1 MSPDYTNSEYNRAN
15 SQASNSQHMS
25 TQYKGLESKLSS
37 TLVLSSIGFGVL
49 TVFIGWEWWQI
60 SQAIGSITDYP
71 NLGQLAP
78 EALKAANSLKR
89 DNLYLGIAYFL
100 VISVTIYTTHKIKT
114 FVAHEVVDPLQ
125 SLTSAAAKVG
135 QGELNF
141 PIPRFSD
148 GDEIGSLT
156 SAFDT
161 MVTKLREDTSRI
173 TEAIDVLSSSV
184 GQIVISTS
192 QSAAS
197 SSQTAAT
204 VTETTVS
211 AEEVRQ
217 TTMVATQK
225 GRFVADLAQQAAQI
239 SLVGKNAS
247 EDTINQMTSVRHQMR
262 AIANS
267 MATLTDRSQAIADI
281 TASVDELSQQSNL
294 LAVNASI
301 EAARAGEM
309 GKGFGVVAQEVKALS
324 NQSKQATAEV
334 RRILSDIQQAAAQ
347 AALSI
352 EEGSRTVEVAVK
364 QSAEAGRAIESL
376 AHAVAESANAA
387 AQIAAASQEQLTGI
401 DQVVTAMQGIQE
413 ATKQHVLS
421 SKQIDEAAKSLT
433 AIQDV
438 LETLVCKYKLK

>member
-1 MSPDYTNSEYNRAN
+1 MHQDNGKS
-15 SQASNSQHMS
+15 
-25 TQYKGLESKLSS
+25 LEAKLSS
-37 TLVLSSIGFGVL
+37 TLLASSIIFLVL
-49 TVFIGWEWWQI
+49 TAFIGWQWWQL
-60 SQAIGSITDYP
+60 SQLLSGLSDLGLPAELST
-71 NLGQLAP
+71 NLST
-78 EALKAANSLKR
+78 LKQSNTL
-89 DNLYLGIAYFL
+89 LGVAYIL
-100 VISVTIYTTHKIKT
+100 VIGTTAYTTYKIKT
-114 FVAHEVVDPLQ
+114 FVASHVVEPLQ
-125 SLTSAAAKVG
+125 TLTSAAARVG
-135 QGELNF
+135 KGELNF
-141 PIPRFSD
+141 PIPKARD
-148 GDEIGSLT
+148 EDEIGSLT
-156 SAFDT
+156 QAFDA
-161 MVTKLREDTSRI
+161 MVIKLREDTSQI
-173 TEAIDVLSSSV
+173 TDAIDVLTNSV
-184 GQIVISTS
+184 KQIAVSTS

-197 SSQTAAT
+197 SSQMAAT

-247 EDTINQMTSVRHQMR
+247 EDTIHQMTSVREQMR

-267 MATLTDRSQAIADI
+267 MATLTDKSQAIAEI

-309 GKGFGVVAQEVKALS
+309 GKGFAVVAQEVKALS

-352 EEGSRTVEVAVK
+352 EEGSRTVETAVR
-364 QSAEAGRAIESL
+364 QSAEAGRSIESL
-376 AHAVAESANAA
+376 AHSVAEAASAAV
-387 AQIAAASQEQLTGI
+387 QIAAASQEQLTGI

-413 ATKQHVLS
+413 ATKQHVYS
-421 SKQIDEAAKSLT
+421 SKQIDEAAQSLT

-438 LETLVCKYKLK
+438 LETLVSKYKLV

>member
-1 MSPDYTNSEYNRAN
+1 MHQDNGKS
-15 SQASNSQHMS
+15 
-25 TQYKGLESKLSS
+25 LEAKLSS
-37 TLVLSSIGFGVL
+37 TLLASSVIFLVLTAFIDWQWWQLSQLLSGLSDLGLPAELSSNLSTLKQSNTLLGV
-49 TVFIGWEWWQI
+49 
-60 SQAIGSITDYP
+60 
-71 NLGQLAP
+71 
-78 EALKAANSLKR
+78 
-89 DNLYLGIAYFL
+89 AYIL
-100 VISVTIYTTHKIKT
+100 VIGTTAYTTYKIKT
-114 FVAHEVVDPLQ
+114 FVAAHVVEPLQ
-125 SLTSAAAKVG
+125 TLTSAAARVG
-135 QGELNF
+135 KGELNF
-141 PIPRFSD
+141 PIPKARD
-148 GDEIGSLT
+148 EDEIGSLT
-156 SAFDT
+156 QAFDA
-161 MVTKLREDTSRI
+161 MVIKLREDTSQI
-173 TEAIDVLSSSV
+173 TDAIDVLTNSV
-184 GQIVISTS
+184 KQIAVSTS

-197 SSQTAAT
+197 SSQMAAT

-247 EDTINQMTSVRHQMR
+247 EDTIHQMTSVREQMR

-267 MATLTDRSQAIADI
+267 MATLTDKSQAIAEI

-309 GKGFGVVAQEVKALS
+309 GKGFAVVAQEVKALS

-352 EEGSRTVEVAVK
+352 EEGSRTVETAVR
-364 QSAEAGRAIESL
+364 QSAEAGRSIESL
-376 AHAVAESANAA
+376 AHSVAEAASAAV
-387 AQIAAASQEQLTGI
+387 QIAAASQEQLTGI

-413 ATKQHVLS
+413 ATKQHVYS
-421 SKQIDEAAKSLT
+421 SKQIDEAAQSLT

-438 LETLVCKYKLK
+438 LETLVSKYKLV

>member
-1 MSPDYTNSEYNRAN
+1 MHQDNGKS
-15 SQASNSQHMS
+15 
-25 TQYKGLESKLSS
+25 LEAKLSS
-37 TLVLSSIGFGVL
+37 TLLASSVIFLIL
-49 TVFIGWEWWQI
+49 TAFIGWQWWQL
-60 SQAIGSITDYP
+60 SQLLSGLSDLGLPAELSS
-71 NLGQLAP
+71 NLST
-78 EALKAANSLKR
+78 LKQSNTL
-89 DNLYLGIAYFL
+89 LGVAYIL
-100 VISVTIYTTHKIKT
+100 VIGTTAYTTYKIKT
-114 FVAHEVVDPLQ
+114 FVAAHVVEPLQ
-125 SLTSAAAKVG
+125 TLTSAAARVG
-135 QGELNF
+135 KGELNF
-141 PIPRFSD
+141 PIPKARD
-148 GDEIGSLT
+148 EDEIGSLT
-156 SAFDT
+156 QAFDA
-161 MVTKLREDTSRI
+161 MVIKLREDTSQI
-173 TEAIDVLSSSV
+173 TDAIDVLTNSV
-184 GQIVISTS
+184 KQIAVSTS

-197 SSQTAAT
+197 SSQMAAT

-247 EDTINQMTSVRHQMR
+247 EDTIHQMTSVREQMR

-267 MATLTDRSQAIADI
+267 MATLTDKSQAIAEI

-309 GKGFGVVAQEVKALS
+309 GKGFAVVAQEVKALS

-352 EEGSRTVEVAVK
+352 EEGSRTVETAVR
-364 QSAEAGRAIESL
+364 QSAEAGRSIESL
-376 AHAVAESANAA
+376 AHSVAEAASAAV
-387 AQIAAASQEQLTGI
+387 QIAAASQEQLTGI

-413 ATKQHVLS
+413 ATKQHVYS
-421 SKQIDEAAKSLT
+421 SKQIDEAAQSLT

-438 LETLVCKYKLK
+438 LETLVSKYKLV

>member
-1 MSPDYTNSEYNRAN
+1 MHQDNGKS
-15 SQASNSQHMS
+15 
-25 TQYKGLESKLSS
+25 LEAKLSS
-37 TLVLSSIGFGVL
+37 TLLASSVIFLIL
-49 TVFIGWEWWQI
+49 TAFIGWQWWQL
-60 SQAIGSITDYP
+60 SQLLSGLSDLGLPAELSS
-71 NLGQLAP
+71 NLST
-78 EALKAANSLKR
+78 LKQSNTL
-89 DNLYLGIAYFL
+89 LGVAYIL
-100 VISVTIYTTHKIKT
+100 VIGTTAYTTYKIKT
-114 FVAHEVVDPLQ
+114 FVAAHVVEPLQ
-125 SLTSAAAKVG
+125 TLTSAAARVG
-135 QGELNF
+135 KGELNF
-141 PIPRFSD
+141 PIPKARD
-148 GDEIGSLT
+148 EDEIGSLT
-156 SAFDT
+156 LAFDA
-161 MVTKLREDTSRI
+161 MVIKLREDTSQI
-173 TEAIDVLSSSV
+173 TDAIDVLTNSV
-184 GQIVISTS
+184 KQIAVSTS

-197 SSQTAAT
+197 SSQMAAT

-247 EDTINQMTSVRHQMR
+247 EDTIHQMTSVREQMR

-267 MATLTDRSQAIADI
+267 MATLTDKSQAIAEI

-309 GKGFGVVAQEVKALS
+309 GKGFAVVAQEVKALS

-352 EEGSRTVEVAVK
+352 EEGSRTVETAVR
-364 QSAEAGRAIESL
+364 QSAEAGRSIESL
-376 AHAVAESANAA
+376 AHSVAEAASAAV
-387 AQIAAASQEQLTGI
+387 QIAAASQEQLTGI

-413 ATKQHVLS
+413 ATKQHVYS
-421 SKQIDEAAKSLT
+421 SKQIDEAAQSLT

-438 LETLVCKYKLK
+438 LETLVSKYKLV

>member
-1 MSPDYTNSEYNRAN
+1 MKPLHQDNGKS
-15 SQASNSQHMS
+15 
-25 TQYKGLESKLSS
+25 LEAKLSS
-37 TLVLSSIGFGVL
+37 TLLASSVIFLVL
-49 TVFIGWEWWQI
+49 TAFIGWQWWQL
-60 SQAIGSITDYP
+60 SQLLSGLSALGLPTELSS
-71 NLGQLAP
+71 NLST
-78 EALKAANSLKR
+78 LKQSNTL
-89 DNLYLGIAYFL
+89 LGVAYIL
-100 VISVTIYTTHKIKT
+100 VIGTTAYTTYKIKS
-114 FVAHEVVDPLQ
+114 FVAAHVVEPLQ
-125 SLTSAAAKVG
+125 TLTSAASRVG
-135 QGELNF
+135 KGELNF
-141 PIPRFSD
+141 PIPKARD
-148 GDEIGSLT
+148 EDEIGSLT
-156 SAFDT
+156 QAFDA
-161 MVTKLREDTSRI
+161 MVMKLREDTSRI
-173 TEAIDVLSSSV
+173 TDAIDVLTKSV
-184 GQIVISTS
+184 KQIAVSTS

-197 SSQTAAT
+197 SSQMAAT

-247 EDTINQMTSVRHQMR
+247 EDTILQMTSVREQMR

-267 MATLTDRSQAIADI
+267 MATLTDKSQAIAEI

-309 GKGFGVVAQEVKALS
+309 GKGFAVVAQEVKALS

-352 EEGSRTVEVAVK
+352 EEGSRTVETAVR
-364 QSAEAGRAIESL
+364 QSAEAGRSIESL
-376 AHAVAESANAA
+376 AHSVAEAASAAV
-387 AQIAAASQEQLTGI
+387 QIAAASQEQLTGI

-413 ATKQHVLS
+413 ATKQHVYS
-421 SKQIDEAAKSLT
+421 SKQIDEAAQSLT

-438 LETLVCKYKLK
+438 LETLVSKYKLV

>member
-1 MSPDYTNSEYNRAN
+1 MEDSNKSLEAKMSKKLF
-15 SQASNSQHMS
+15 ASAVVF
-25 TQYKGLESKLSS
+25 
-37 TLVLSSIGFGVL
+37 VLL
-49 TVFIGWEWWQI
+49 TFFIGWQWWQM
-60 SQAIGSITDYP
+60 QQLLLVLTD
-71 NLGQLAP
+71 AP
-78 EALKAANSLKR
+78 EAAGQVKDIVIAIKAAN
-89 DNLYLGIAYFL
+89 LYVGVAYIL
-100 VISVTIYTTHKIKT
+100 VMLTTAYTTYQVKRFLSTTVI
-114 FVAHEVVDPLQ
+114 EPLAI
-125 SLTSAAAKVG
+125 LTGAAQKVG

-141 PIPRFSD
+141 PMPKAI
-148 GDEIGSLT
+148 GEDEIAVLTTAFDAMVDKLRTDTKQIAEAVEVLT
-156 SAFDT
+156 S
-161 MVTKLREDTSRI
+161 
-173 TEAIDVLSSSV
+173 SV
-184 GQIVISTS
+184 HQIVASTS

-247 EDTINQMTSVRHQMR
+247 DDTIHQMTSVREQMR
-262 AIANS
+262 AIASS
-267 MATLTDRSQAIADI
+267 MALLTEKSQAIAEI
-281 TASVDELSQQSNL
+281 TTSVDELSQQSNL

-309 GKGFGVVAQEVKALS
+309 GKGFAVVAQEVKALS

-352 EEGSRTVEVAVK
+352 EQGSRTVETAVR
-364 QSAEAGRAIESL
+364 QSAEAGRSIESL
-376 AHAVAESANAA
+376 AHSVSEAASAAV
-387 AQIAAASQEQLTGI
+387 QIAAASQEQLTGI

-413 ATKQHVLS
+413 ATKQHVYS
-421 SKQIDEAAKSLT
+421 SKQIEEAAHSLSS
-433 AIQDV
+433 IQDV
-438 LETLVCKYKLK
+438 LESLLSRYRLS

>member
-1 MSPDYTNSEYNRAN
+1 MSKKLF
-15 SQASNSQHMS
+15 ASAVVFV
-25 TQYKGLESKLSS
+25 LL
-37 TLVLSSIGFGVL
+37 TL
-49 TVFIGWEWWQI
+49 FICWQWWLLQ
-60 SQAIGSITDYP
+60 
-71 NLGQLAP
+71 NLIDTLPGNEAVT
-78 EALKAANSLKR
+78 ALKSA
-89 DNLYLGIAYFL
+89 NLYVGIAYIL
-100 VISVTIYTTHKIKT
+100 VMLTTAYTTYQVKRFLSSNVI
-114 FVAHEVVDPLQ
+114 EPLAT
-125 SLTSAAAKVG
+125 LTGAAQKVG

-141 PIPRFSD
+141 PMPKAI
-148 GDEIGSLT
+148 GEDEIAVLTTAFDAMVDKLRTDTKQIAEAVEVLT
-156 SAFDT
+156 S
-161 MVTKLREDTSRI
+161 
-173 TEAIDVLSSSV
+173 SV
-184 GQIVISTS
+184 HQIVASTS

-247 EDTINQMTSVRHQMR
+247 DDTIHQMTSVREQMR
-262 AIANS
+262 AIASS
-267 MATLTDRSQAIADI
+267 MALLTEKSQAIAEI
-281 TASVDELSQQSNL
+281 TTSVDELSQQSNL

-309 GKGFGVVAQEVKALS
+309 GKGFAVVAQEVKALS

-352 EEGSRTVEVAVK
+352 EQGSRTVETAVR
-364 QSAEAGRAIESL
+364 QSAEAGRSIESL
-376 AHAVAESANAA
+376 AHSVSEAASAAV
-387 AQIAAASQEQLTGI
+387 QIAAASQEQLTGI

-413 ATKQHVLS
+413 ATKQHVYS
-421 SKQIDEAAKSLT
+421 SKQIEEAAHSLSS
-433 AIQDV
+433 IQDV
-438 LETLVCKYKLK
+438 LESLLSRYRLN

>member
-1 MSPDYTNSEYNRAN
+1 MSKKLF
-15 SQASNSQHMS
+15 ASAVVFVLLTLFICWQWWLLQNL
-25 TQYKGLESKLSS
+25 LE
-37 TLVLSSIGFGVL
+37 TLAGNEAV
-49 TVFIGWEWWQI
+49 T
-60 SQAIGSITDYP
+60 
-71 NLGQLAP
+71 
-78 EALKAANSLKR
+78 ALKAAN
-89 DNLYLGIAYFL
+89 LYVGVAYIL
-100 VISVTIYTTHKIKT
+100 VMLTTAYTTYQVKRFLSSNVI
-114 FVAHEVVDPLQ
+114 EPLAT
-125 SLTSAAAKVG
+125 LTGAAQKVG

-141 PIPRFSD
+141 PMPKAI
-148 GDEIGSLT
+148 GEDEIAVLTTAFDAMVDKLRTDTKQIAEAVEVLT
-156 SAFDT
+156 S
-161 MVTKLREDTSRI
+161 
-173 TEAIDVLSSSV
+173 SV
-184 GQIVISTS
+184 HQIVASTS

-247 EDTINQMTSVRHQMR
+247 DDTIHQMTSVREQMR
-262 AIANS
+262 AIASS
-267 MATLTDRSQAIADI
+267 MALLTEKSQAIAEI
-281 TASVDELSQQSNL
+281 TTSVDELSQQSNL

-309 GKGFGVVAQEVKALS
+309 GKGFAVVAQEVKALS

-352 EEGSRTVEVAVK
+352 EQGSRTVETAVR
-364 QSAEAGRAIESL
+364 QSAEAGRSIESL
-376 AHAVAESANAA
+376 AHSVSEAASAAV
-387 AQIAAASQEQLTGI
+387 QIAAASQEQLTGI

-413 ATKQHVLS
+413 ATKQHVYS
-421 SKQIDEAAKSLT
+421 SKQIEEAAHSLSS
-433 AIQDV
+433 IQDV
-438 LETLVCKYKLK
+438 LESLLSRYRLN

>member
-1 MSPDYTNSEYNRAN
+1 MKPLHQDNGKS
-15 SQASNSQHMS
+15 
-25 TQYKGLESKLSS
+25 LEAKLSS
-37 TLVLSSIGFGVL
+37 TLLASSVIFLVL
-49 TVFIGWEWWQI
+49 TAFIGWQWWQL
-60 SQAIGSITDYP
+60 SQLLSGLSDLGLPAELSS
-71 NLGQLAP
+71 NLST
-78 EALKAANSLKR
+78 LKQSNTL
-89 DNLYLGIAYFL
+89 LGVAYIL
-100 VISVTIYTTHKIKT
+100 VIGTTAYTTYKIKT
-114 FVAHEVVDPLQ
+114 FVAAHVVEPLQ
-125 SLTSAAAKVG
+125 TLTSAAARVG
-135 QGELNF
+135 KGELNF
-141 PIPRFSD
+141 PIPKARD
-148 GDEIGSLT
+148 EDEIGSLT
-156 SAFDT
+156 LAFDA
-161 MVTKLREDTSRI
+161 MVIKLREDTSQI
-173 TEAIDVLSSSV
+173 TDAIDVLTNSV
-184 GQIVISTS
+184 KQIAVSTS

-197 SSQTAAT
+197 SSQMAAT

-247 EDTINQMTSVRHQMR
+247 EDTIHQMTSVREQMR

-267 MATLTDRSQAIADI
+267 MATLTDKSQAIAEI

-309 GKGFGVVAQEVKALS
+309 GKGFAVVAQEVKALS

-352 EEGSRTVEVAVK
+352 EEGSRTVETAVR
-364 QSAEAGRAIESL
+364 QSAEAGRSIESL
-376 AHAVAESANAA
+376 AHSVAEAASAAV
-387 AQIAAASQEQLTGI
+387 QIAAASQEQLTGI

-413 ATKQHVLS
+413 ATKQHVYS
-421 SKQIDEAAKSLT
+421 SKQIDEAAQSLT

-438 LETLVCKYKLK
+438 LETLVSKYKLV

>member
-1 MSPDYTNSEYNRAN
+1 MKPLHQDNGKS
-15 SQASNSQHMS
+15 
-25 TQYKGLESKLSS
+25 LEAKLSS
-37 TLVLSSIGFGVL
+37 TLLASSVIFLIL
-49 TVFIGWEWWQI
+49 TAFIGWQWWQL
-60 SQAIGSITDYP
+60 SQLLSGLSDLGLPAELSS
-71 NLGQLAP
+71 NLST
-78 EALKAANSLKR
+78 LKQSNTL
-89 DNLYLGIAYFL
+89 LGVAYIL
-100 VISVTIYTTHKIKT
+100 VIGTTAYTTYKIKT
-114 FVAHEVVDPLQ
+114 FVAAHVVEPLQ
-125 SLTSAAAKVG
+125 TLTSAAARVG
-135 QGELNF
+135 KGELNF
-141 PIPRFSD
+141 PIPKARD
-148 GDEIGSLT
+148 EDEIGSLT
-156 SAFDT
+156 LAFDA
-161 MVTKLREDTSRI
+161 MVIKLREDTSQI
-173 TEAIDVLSSSV
+173 TDAIDVLTNSV
-184 GQIVISTS
+184 KQIAVSTS

-197 SSQTAAT
+197 SSQMAAT

-225 GRFVADLAQQAAQI
+225 GRFVADLAQQAAKI

-247 EDTINQMTSVRHQMR
+247 EDTIHQMTSVREQMR

-267 MATLTDRSQAIADI
+267 MATLTDKSQAIAEI

-309 GKGFGVVAQEVKALS
+309 GKGFAVVAQEVKALS

-352 EEGSRTVEVAVK
+352 EEGSRTVETAVR
-364 QSAEAGRAIESL
+364 QSAEAGRSIESL
-376 AHAVAESANAA
+376 AHSVAEAASAAV
-387 AQIAAASQEQLTGI
+387 QIAAASQEQLTGI

-413 ATKQHVLS
+413 ATKQHVYS
-421 SKQIDEAAKSLT
+421 SKQIDEAAQSLT

-438 LETLVCKYKLK
+438 LETLVSKYKLV

>member
-1 MSPDYTNSEYNRAN
+1 MKPLHQDNGKS
-15 SQASNSQHMS
+15 
-25 TQYKGLESKLSS
+25 LEAKLSS
-37 TLVLSSIGFGVL
+37 TLLASSVIFLVL
-49 TVFIGWEWWQI
+49 TAFIGWQWWQL
-60 SQAIGSITDYP
+60 SQLLSGLSDLGLPAELSS
-71 NLGQLAP
+71 NLST
-78 EALKAANSLKR
+78 LKQSNTL
-89 DNLYLGIAYFL
+89 LGVAYIL
-100 VISVTIYTTHKIKT
+100 VIGTTAYTTYKIKT
-114 FVAHEVVDPLQ
+114 FVAAHVVEPLQ
-125 SLTSAAAKVG
+125 TLTSAAARVG
-135 QGELNF
+135 KGELNF
-141 PIPRFSD
+141 PIPKARD
-148 GDEIGSLT
+148 EDEIGSLT
-156 SAFDT
+156 QAFDA
-161 MVTKLREDTSRI
+161 MVIKLREDTSQI
-173 TEAIDVLSSSV
+173 TDAIDVLTNSV
-184 GQIVISTS
+184 KQIAVSTS

-197 SSQTAAT
+197 SSQMAAT

-247 EDTINQMTSVRHQMR
+247 EDTIHQMTSVREQMR

-267 MATLTDRSQAIADI
+267 MATLTDKSQAIAEI

-309 GKGFGVVAQEVKALS
+309 GKGFAVVAQEVKALS

-352 EEGSRTVEVAVK
+352 EEGSRTVETAVR
-364 QSAEAGRAIESL
+364 QSAEAGRSIESL
-376 AHAVAESANAA
+376 AHSVAEAASAAV
-387 AQIAAASQEQLTGI
+387 QIAAASQEQLTGI

-413 ATKQHVLS
+413 ATKQHVYS
-421 SKQIDEAAKSLT
+421 SKQIDEAAQSLT

-438 LETLVCKYKLK
+438 LETLVSKYKLV

>member
-1 MSPDYTNSEYNRAN
+1 MQWWLLQNLID
-15 SQASNSQHMS
+15 
-25 TQYKGLESKLSS
+25 
-37 TLVLSSIGFGVL
+37 TLPGNEAV
-49 TVFIGWEWWQI
+49 T
-60 SQAIGSITDYP
+60 
-71 NLGQLAP
+71 
-78 EALKAANSLKR
+78 ALKSA
-89 DNLYLGIAYFL
+89 NLYVGIAYIL
-100 VISVTIYTTHKIKT
+100 VMLTTAYTTYQVKRFLSSNVI
-114 FVAHEVVDPLQ
+114 EPLAT
-125 SLTSAAAKVG
+125 LTGAAQKVG

-141 PIPRFSD
+141 PMPKAI
-148 GDEIGSLT
+148 GEDEIAVLTTAFDAMVDKLRTDTKQIAEAVEVLT
-156 SAFDT
+156 S
-161 MVTKLREDTSRI
+161 
-173 TEAIDVLSSSV
+173 SV
-184 GQIVISTS
+184 HQIVASTS

-247 EDTINQMTSVRHQMR
+247 DDTIHQMTSVREQMR
-262 AIANS
+262 AIASS
-267 MATLTDRSQAIADI
+267 MALLTEKSQAIAEI
-281 TASVDELSQQSNL
+281 TTSVDELAQQSNL

-309 GKGFGVVAQEVKALS
+309 GKGFAVVAQEVKALS

-352 EEGSRTVEVAVK
+352 EQGSRTVETAVR
-364 QSAEAGRAIESL
+364 QSAEAGRSIESL
-376 AHAVAESANAA
+376 AHSVSEAASAAV
-387 AQIAAASQEQLTGI
+387 QIAAASQEQLTGI

-413 ATKQHVLS
+413 ATKQHVYS
-421 SKQIDEAAKSLT
+421 SKQIEEAAHSLSS
-433 AIQDV
+433 IQDV
-438 LETLVCKYKLK
+438 LESLLSRYRLN

>member
-1 MSPDYTNSEYNRAN
+1 MKPLHQDNGKS
-15 SQASNSQHMS
+15 
-25 TQYKGLESKLSS
+25 LEAKLSS
-37 TLVLSSIGFGVL
+37 TLLASSVIFLVL
-49 TVFIGWEWWQI
+49 TAFIGWQWWQL
-60 SQAIGSITDYP
+60 SQLLSGLSDLGLPAELSS
-71 NLGQLAP
+71 NLST
-78 EALKAANSLKR
+78 LKQSNTL
-89 DNLYLGIAYFL
+89 LGVAYIL
-100 VISVTIYTTHKIKT
+100 VIGTTAYTTYKIKT
-114 FVAHEVVDPLQ
+114 FVAAHVVEPLQ
-125 SLTSAAAKVG
+125 TLTSAAARVG
-135 QGELNF
+135 KGELNF
-141 PIPRFSD
+141 PIPKARD
-148 GDEIGSLT
+148 EDEIGSLT
-156 SAFDT
+156 QAFDA
-161 MVTKLREDTSRI
+161 MVIKLREDTSQI
-173 TEAIDVLSSSV
+173 TDAIDVLTNSV
-184 GQIVISTS
+184 KQIAVSTS
-192 QSAAS
+192 QSAAP
-197 SSQTAAT
+197 SSQMAAT

-247 EDTINQMTSVRHQMR
+247 EDTIHQMTSVREQMR

-267 MATLTDRSQAIADI
+267 MATLTDKSQAIAEI

-309 GKGFGVVAQEVKALS
+309 GKGFAVVAQEVKALS

-352 EEGSRTVEVAVK
+352 EEGSRTVETAVR
-364 QSAEAGRAIESL
+364 QSAEAGRSIESL
-376 AHAVAESANAA
+376 AHSVAEAASAAV
-387 AQIAAASQEQLTGI
+387 QIAAASQEQLTGI

-413 ATKQHVLS
+413 ATKQHVYS
-421 SKQIDEAAKSLT
+421 SKQIDEAAQSLT

-438 LETLVCKYKLK
+438 LETLVSKYKLV

>member
-1 MSPDYTNSEYNRAN
+1 MEDSNKSLEAKMSKKLF
-15 SQASNSQHMS
+15 ASAVVFV
-25 TQYKGLESKLSS
+25 LL
-37 TLVLSSIGFGVL
+37 TL
-49 TVFIGWEWWQI
+49 FICWQWWLLQ
-60 SQAIGSITDYP
+60 
-71 NLGQLAP
+71 NLIDTLPGNEAVT
-78 EALKAANSLKR
+78 ALKSA
-89 DNLYLGIAYFL
+89 NLYVGIAYIL
-100 VISVTIYTTHKIKT
+100 VMLTTAYTTYQVKRFLSSNVI
-114 FVAHEVVDPLQ
+114 EPLAT
-125 SLTSAAAKVG
+125 LTGAAQKVG

-141 PIPRFSD
+141 PMPKAI
-148 GDEIGSLT
+148 GEDEIAVLTTAFDAMVDKLRTDTKQIAEAVEVLT
-156 SAFDT
+156 S
-161 MVTKLREDTSRI
+161 
-173 TEAIDVLSSSV
+173 SV
-184 GQIVISTS
+184 HQIVASTS

-247 EDTINQMTSVRHQMR
+247 DDTIHQMTSVREQMR
-262 AIANS
+262 AIASS
-267 MATLTDRSQAIADI
+267 MALLTEKSQAIAEI
-281 TASVDELSQQSNL
+281 TTSVDELSQQSNL

-309 GKGFGVVAQEVKALS
+309 GKGFAVVAQEVKALS

-352 EEGSRTVEVAVK
+352 EQGSRTVETAVR
-364 QSAEAGRAIESL
+364 QSAEAGRSIESL
-376 AHAVAESANAA
+376 AHSVSEAASAAV
-387 AQIAAASQEQLTGI
+387 QIAAASQEQLTGI

-413 ATKQHVLS
+413 ATKQHVYS
-421 SKQIDEAAKSLT
+421 SKQIEEAAHSLSS
-433 AIQDV
+433 IQDV
-438 LETLVCKYKLK
+438 LESLLSRYRLN

>member
-1 MSPDYTNSEYNRAN
+1 MKPLHQDNSK
-15 SQASNSQHMS
+15 S
-25 TQYKGLESKLSS
+25 LEAKLSS
-37 TLVLSSIGFGVL
+37 TLLASSVIFLVL
-49 TVFIGWEWWQI
+49 TAFIGWQWWQL
-60 SQAIGSITDYP
+60 SQLLSGLSALGLPAELSS
-71 NLGQLAP
+71 NLST
-78 EALKAANSLKR
+78 LKQSNTL
-89 DNLYLGIAYFL
+89 LGVAYIL
-100 VISVTIYTTHKIKT
+100 VIGTTAYTTYKIKS
-114 FVAHEVVDPLQ
+114 FVASHVVEPLQ
-125 SLTSAAAKVG
+125 TLTSAASRVG
-135 QGELNF
+135 KGELNF
-141 PIPRFSD
+141 PIPKARD
-148 GDEIGSLT
+148 EDEIGSLT
-156 SAFDT
+156 QAFDA
-161 MVTKLREDTSRI
+161 MVMKLREDTSRI
-173 TEAIDVLSSSV
+173 TDAIDVLTNSV
-184 GQIVISTS
+184 KQIAVSTS

-197 SSQTAAT
+197 SSQMAAT

-247 EDTINQMTSVRHQMR
+247 EDTIHQMTSVREQMR

-267 MATLTDRSQAIADI
+267 MATLTDKSQAIAEI

-309 GKGFGVVAQEVKALS
+309 GKGFAVVAQEVKALS

-352 EEGSRTVEVAVK
+352 EEGSRTVETAVR
-364 QSAEAGRAIESL
+364 QSAEAGRSIESL
-376 AHAVAESANAA
+376 AHSVAEAASAAV
-387 AQIAAASQEQLTGI
+387 QIAAASQEQLTGI

-413 ATKQHVLS
+413 ATKQHVYS
-421 SKQIDEAAKSLT
+421 SKQIDEAAQSLT

-438 LETLVCKYKLK
+438 LETLVSKYKLN

>member
-1 MSPDYTNSEYNRAN
+1 MVFV
-15 SQASNSQHMS
+15 
-25 TQYKGLESKLSS
+25 LL
-37 TLVLSSIGFGVL
+37 TL
-49 TVFIGWEWWQI
+49 FICWQWWLLQ
-60 SQAIGSITDYP
+60 
-71 NLGQLAP
+71 NLIDTLPGNEAVT
-78 EALKAANSLKR
+78 ALKSA
-89 DNLYLGIAYFL
+89 NLYVGIAYIL
-100 VISVTIYTTHKIKT
+100 VMLTTAYTTYQVKRFLSSNVI
-114 FVAHEVVDPLQ
+114 EPLAT
-125 SLTSAAAKVG
+125 LTGAAQKVG

-141 PIPRFSD
+141 PMPKAI
-148 GDEIGSLT
+148 GEDEIAVLTTAFDAMVDKLRTDTKQIAEAVEVLT
-156 SAFDT
+156 S
-161 MVTKLREDTSRI
+161 
-173 TEAIDVLSSSV
+173 SV
-184 GQIVISTS
+184 HQIVASTS

-247 EDTINQMTSVRHQMR
+247 DDTIHQMTSVREQMR
-262 AIANS
+262 AIASS
-267 MATLTDRSQAIADI
+267 MALLTEKSQAIAEI
-281 TASVDELSQQSNL
+281 TTSVDELSQQSNL

-309 GKGFGVVAQEVKALS
+309 GKGFAVVAQEVKALS

-352 EEGSRTVEVAVK
+352 EQGSRTVETAVR
-364 QSAEAGRAIESL
+364 QSAEAGRSIESL
-376 AHAVAESANAA
+376 AHSVSEAASAAV
-387 AQIAAASQEQLTGI
+387 QIAAASQEQLTGI

-413 ATKQHVLS
+413 ATKQHVYS
-421 SKQIDEAAKSLT
+421 SKQIEEAAHSLSS
-433 AIQDV
+433 IQDV
-438 LETLVCKYKLK
+438 LESLLSRYRLN

>member
-1 MSPDYTNSEYNRAN
+1 MHQDNGKS
-15 SQASNSQHMS
+15 
-25 TQYKGLESKLSS
+25 LEAKLSS
-37 TLVLSSIGFGVL
+37 TLLASSVIFLVL
-49 TVFIGWEWWQI
+49 TAFIGWQWWQL
-60 SQAIGSITDYP
+60 SQLLSGLSDLGLPAELSS
-71 NLGQLAP
+71 NLST
-78 EALKAANSLKR
+78 LKQSNTL
-89 DNLYLGIAYFL
+89 LGVAYIL
-100 VISVTIYTTHKIKT
+100 VIGTTAYTTYKIKT
-114 FVAHEVVDPLQ
+114 FVAAHVVEPLQ
-125 SLTSAAAKVG
+125 TLTSAAARVG
-135 QGELNF
+135 KGELNF
-141 PIPRFSD
+141 PIPKARD
-148 GDEIGSLT
+148 EDEIGSLT
-156 SAFDT
+156 LAFDA
-161 MVTKLREDTSRI
+161 MVIKLREDTSQI
-173 TEAIDVLSSSV
+173 TDAIDVLTNSV
-184 GQIVISTS
+184 KQIAVSTS

-197 SSQTAAT
+197 SSQMAAT

-247 EDTINQMTSVRHQMR
+247 EDTIHQMTSVREQMR

-267 MATLTDRSQAIADI
+267 MATLTDKSQAIAEI

-309 GKGFGVVAQEVKALS
+309 GKGFAVVAQEVKALS

-352 EEGSRTVEVAVK
+352 EEGSRTVETAVR
-364 QSAEAGRAIESL
+364 QSAEAGRSIESL
-376 AHAVAESANAA
+376 AHSVAEAASAAV
-387 AQIAAASQEQLTGI
+387 QIAAASQEQLTGI

-413 ATKQHVLS
+413 ATKQHVYS
-421 SKQIDEAAKSLT
+421 SKQIDEAAQSLT

-438 LETLVCKYKLK
+438 LETLVSKYKLV

>member
-1 MSPDYTNSEYNRAN
+1 VKPLHQDNGKS
-15 SQASNSQHMS
+15 
-25 TQYKGLESKLSS
+25 LEAKLSS
-37 TLVLSSIGFGVL
+37 TLLASSVIFLIL
-49 TVFIGWEWWQI
+49 TAFIGWQWWQL
-60 SQAIGSITDYP
+60 SQLLSGLSDLGLPAELSS
-71 NLGQLAP
+71 NLST
-78 EALKAANSLKR
+78 LKQSNTL
-89 DNLYLGIAYFL
+89 LGVAYIL
-100 VISVTIYTTHKIKT
+100 VIGTTAYTTYKIKT
-114 FVAHEVVDPLQ
+114 FVAAHVVEPLQ
-125 SLTSAAAKVG
+125 TLTSAAARVG
-135 QGELNF
+135 KGELNF
-141 PIPRFSD
+141 PIPKARD
-148 GDEIGSLT
+148 EDEIGSLT
-156 SAFDT
+156 QAFDA
-161 MVTKLREDTSRI
+161 MVIKLREDTSQI
-173 TEAIDVLSSSV
+173 TDAIDVLTNSV
-184 GQIVISTS
+184 KQIAVSTS

-197 SSQTAAT
+197 SSQMAAT

-247 EDTINQMTSVRHQMR
+247 EDTIHQMTSVREQMR

-267 MATLTDRSQAIADI
+267 MATLTDKSQAIAEI

-309 GKGFGVVAQEVKALS
+309 GKGFAVVAQEVKALS

-352 EEGSRTVEVAVK
+352 EEGSRTVETAVR
-364 QSAEAGRAIESL
+364 QSAEAGRSIESL
-376 AHAVAESANAA
+376 AHSVAEAASAAV
-387 AQIAAASQEQLTGI
+387 QIAAASQEQLTGI

-413 ATKQHVLS
+413 ATKQHVYS
-421 SKQIDEAAKSLT
+421 SKQIDEAAQSLT

-438 LETLVCKYKLK
+438 LETLVSKYKLV

>member
-1 MSPDYTNSEYNRAN
+1 MKPLHQDNGKS
-15 SQASNSQHMS
+15 
-25 TQYKGLESKLSS
+25 LEAKLSS
-37 TLVLSSIGFGVL
+37 TLLASSVIFLVL
-49 TVFIGWEWWQI
+49 TAFIGWQWWQL
-60 SQAIGSITDYP
+60 SQLLSGLSDLGLPAELSS
-71 NLGQLAP
+71 NLST
-78 EALKAANSLKR
+78 LKQSNTL
-89 DNLYLGIAYFL
+89 LGVAYIL
-100 VISVTIYTTHKIKT
+100 VIGTTAYTTYKIKT
-114 FVAHEVVDPLQ
+114 FVAAHVVEPLQ
-125 SLTSAAAKVG
+125 TLTSAAARVG
-135 QGELNF
+135 KGEMNF
-141 PIPRFSD
+141 PIPKARD
-148 GDEIGSLT
+148 EDEIGSLT
-156 SAFDT
+156 QAFDA
-161 MVTKLREDTSRI
+161 MVIKLREDTSQI
-173 TEAIDVLSSSV
+173 TDAIDVLTNSV
-184 GQIVISTS
+184 KQIAVSTS

-197 SSQTAAT
+197 SSQMAAT

-247 EDTINQMTSVRHQMR
+247 EDTIHQMTSVREQMR

-267 MATLTDRSQAIADI
+267 MATLTDKSQAIAEI

-309 GKGFGVVAQEVKALS
+309 GKGFAVVAQEVKALS

-352 EEGSRTVEVAVK
+352 EEGSRTVETAVR
-364 QSAEAGRAIESL
+364 QSAEAGRSIESL
-376 AHAVAESANAA
+376 AHSVAEAASAAV
-387 AQIAAASQEQLTGI
+387 QIAAASQEQLTSI

-413 ATKQHVLS
+413 ATKQHVYS
-421 SKQIDEAAKSLT
+421 SKQIDEAAQSLT

-438 LETLVCKYKLK
+438 LETLVSKYKLV

>member
-1 MSPDYTNSEYNRAN
+1 MKPLHQDNGKS
-15 SQASNSQHMS
+15 
-25 TQYKGLESKLSS
+25 LEAKLSS
-37 TLVLSSIGFGVL
+37 TLLASSIIFLVL
-49 TVFIGWEWWQI
+49 TAFIGWQWWQL
-60 SQAIGSITDYP
+60 SQLLSGLSDLGLPAELST
-71 NLGQLAP
+71 NLST
-78 EALKAANSLKR
+78 LKQSNTL
-89 DNLYLGIAYFL
+89 LGVAYIL
-100 VISVTIYTTHKIKT
+100 VIGTTAYTTYKIKT
-114 FVAHEVVDPLQ
+114 FVASHVVEPLQ
-125 SLTSAAAKVG
+125 TLTSAAARVG
-135 QGELNF
+135 KGELNF
-141 PIPRFSD
+141 PIPKARD
-148 GDEIGSLT
+148 EDEIGSLT
-156 SAFDT
+156 QAFDA
-161 MVTKLREDTSRI
+161 MVIKLREDTSQI
-173 TEAIDVLSSSV
+173 TDAIDVLTNSV
-184 GQIVISTS
+184 KQIAVSTS

-197 SSQTAAT
+197 SSQMAAT

-247 EDTINQMTSVRHQMR
+247 EDTIHQMTSVREQMR

-267 MATLTDRSQAIADI
+267 MATLTDKSQAIAEI

-309 GKGFGVVAQEVKALS
+309 GKGFAVVAQEVKALS

-352 EEGSRTVEVAVK
+352 EEGSRTVETAVR
-364 QSAEAGRAIESL
+364 QSAEAGRSIESL
-376 AHAVAESANAA
+376 AHSVAEAASAAV
-387 AQIAAASQEQLTGI
+387 QIAAASQEQLTGI

-413 ATKQHVLS
+413 ATKQHVYS
-421 SKQIDEAAKSLT
+421 SKQIDEAAQSLT

-438 LETLVCKYKLK
+438 LETLVSKYKLV

>member
-1 MSPDYTNSEYNRAN
+1 MEDSNKSLEAKMSKKLF
-15 SQASNSQHMS
+15 ASAVVF
-25 TQYKGLESKLSS
+25 
-37 TLVLSSIGFGVL
+37 VLL
-49 TVFIGWEWWQI
+49 TFFIGWQWWQM
-60 SQAIGSITDYP
+60 QQLLLVLTD
-71 NLGQLAP
+71 AP
-78 EALKAANSLKR
+78 EAAGQVKDIVIAIKAAN
-89 DNLYLGIAYFL
+89 LYVGVAYIL
-100 VISVTIYTTHKIKT
+100 VMLTTAYTTYQVKRFLSTTVI
-114 FVAHEVVDPLQ
+114 EPLAT
-125 SLTSAAAKVG
+125 LTGAAQKVG

-141 PIPRFSD
+141 PMPKAI
-148 GDEIGSLT
+148 GEDEIAVLTTAFDAMVDKLRTDTKQIAEAVEVLT
-156 SAFDT
+156 S
-161 MVTKLREDTSRI
+161 
-173 TEAIDVLSSSV
+173 SV
-184 GQIVISTS
+184 HQIVASTS

-247 EDTINQMTSVRHQMR
+247 DDTIHQMTSVREQMR
-262 AIANS
+262 AIASS
-267 MATLTDRSQAIADI
+267 MALLTEKSQAIAEI
-281 TASVDELSQQSNL
+281 TTSVDELSQQSNL

-309 GKGFGVVAQEVKALS
+309 GKGFAVVAQEVKALS

-352 EEGSRTVEVAVK
+352 EQGSRTVETAVR
-364 QSAEAGRAIESL
+364 QSAEAGRSIESL
-376 AHAVAESANAA
+376 AHSVSEAASAAV
-387 AQIAAASQEQLTGI
+387 QIAAASQEQLTGI

-413 ATKQHVLS
+413 ATKQHVYS
-421 SKQIDEAAKSLT
+421 SKQIEEAAHSLSS
-433 AIQDV
+433 IQDV
-438 LETLVCKYKLK
+438 LESLLSRYRLS

>member
-1 MSPDYTNSEYNRAN
+1 MSKKLF
-15 SQASNSQHMS
+15 ASAVVF
-25 TQYKGLESKLSS
+25 
-37 TLVLSSIGFGVL
+37 VLL
-49 TVFIGWEWWQI
+49 TFFIGWQWWQL
-60 SQAIGSITDYP
+60 QTMLDTLPGS
-71 NLGQLAP
+71 
-78 EALKAANSLKR
+78 EALTALKTA
-89 DNLYLGIAYFL
+89 NLYVGVAYIL
-100 VISVTIYTTHKIKT
+100 VMLTTTYTTYQVKRFLSSNVI
-114 FVAHEVVDPLQ
+114 EPLAT
-125 SLTSAAAKVG
+125 LTGAAQKVG

-141 PIPRFSD
+141 PMPKAV
-148 GDEIGSLT
+148 GEDEIAVLTTAFDAMVDKLRTDTKQIAEAVEVLT
-156 SAFDT
+156 S
-161 MVTKLREDTSRI
+161 
-173 TEAIDVLSSSV
+173 SV
-184 GQIVISTS
+184 HQIVASTS

-247 EDTINQMTSVRHQMR
+247 DDTIHQMTSVREQMR
-262 AIANS
+262 AIASS
-267 MATLTDRSQAIADI
+267 MALLTEKSQAIAEI
-281 TASVDELSQQSNL
+281 TTSVDELSQQSNL

-309 GKGFGVVAQEVKALS
+309 GKGFAVVAQEVKALS

-352 EEGSRTVEVAVK
+352 EQGSRTVETAVR
-364 QSAEAGRAIESL
+364 QSAEAGRSIESL
-376 AHAVAESANAA
+376 AHSVSEAASAAV
-387 AQIAAASQEQLTGI
+387 QIAAASQEQLTGI

-413 ATKQHVLS
+413 ATKQHVYS
-421 SKQIDEAAKSLT
+421 SKQIEEAAHSLGS
-433 AIQDV
+433 IQDV
-438 LETLVCKYKLK
+438 LESLLSRYRLN

>member
-1 MSPDYTNSEYNRAN
+1 MHQDNGKS
-15 SQASNSQHMS
+15 
-25 TQYKGLESKLSS
+25 LEAKLSS
-37 TLVLSSIGFGVL
+37 TLLASSVIFLVL
-49 TVFIGWEWWQI
+49 TAFIGWQWWQL
-60 SQAIGSITDYP
+60 SQLLSGLSDLGLPAELSS
-71 NLGQLAP
+71 NLST
-78 EALKAANSLKR
+78 LKQSNTL
-89 DNLYLGIAYFL
+89 LGVAYIL
-100 VISVTIYTTHKIKT
+100 VIGTTAYTTYKIKT
-114 FVAHEVVDPLQ
+114 FVAAHVVEPLQ
-125 SLTSAAAKVG
+125 TLTSAAARVG
-135 QGELNF
+135 KGELNF
-141 PIPRFSD
+141 PIPKARD
-148 GDEIGSLT
+148 EDEIGSLT
-156 SAFDT
+156 QAFDA
-161 MVTKLREDTSRI
+161 MVIKLREDTSQI
-173 TEAIDVLSSSV
+173 TDAIDVLTNSV
-184 GQIVISTS
+184 KQIAVSTS

-197 SSQTAAT
+197 SSQMAAT

-247 EDTINQMTSVRHQMR
+247 EDTIHQMTSVREQMR

-267 MATLTDRSQAIADI
+267 MATLTDKSQAIAEI

-309 GKGFGVVAQEVKALS
+309 GKGFAVVAQEVKALS

-352 EEGSRTVEVAVK
+352 EEGSRTVETAVR
-364 QSAEAGRAIESL
+364 QSAEAGRSIESL
-376 AHAVAESANAA
+376 AHSVAEAASAAV
-387 AQIAAASQEQLTGI
+387 QIAAASQEQLTGI

-413 ATKQHVLS
+413 ATKQHVYS
-421 SKQIDEAAKSLT
+421 SKQIDEAAQSLT

-438 LETLVCKYKLK
+438 LETLVSKYKLV

>member
-1 MSPDYTNSEYNRAN
+1 MKPLHQDNGKS
-15 SQASNSQHMS
+15 
-25 TQYKGLESKLSS
+25 LEAKLSS
-37 TLVLSSIGFGVL
+37 TLLASSVIFLIL
-49 TVFIGWEWWQI
+49 TAFIGWQWWQL
-60 SQAIGSITDYP
+60 SQLLSGLSDLGLPAELSS
-71 NLGQLAP
+71 NLST
-78 EALKAANSLKR
+78 LKQSNTL
-89 DNLYLGIAYFL
+89 LGVAYIL
-100 VISVTIYTTHKIKT
+100 VIGTTAYTTYKIKT
-114 FVAHEVVDPLQ
+114 FVAAHVVEPLQ
-125 SLTSAAAKVG
+125 TLTSAAARVG
-135 QGELNF
+135 KGELNF
-141 PIPRFSD
+141 PIPKARD
-148 GDEIGSLT
+148 EDEIGSLT
-156 SAFDT
+156 QAFDA
-161 MVTKLREDTSRI
+161 MVIKLREDTSQI
-173 TEAIDVLSSSV
+173 TDAIDVLTNSV
-184 GQIVISTS
+184 KQIAVSTS

-197 SSQTAAT
+197 SSQMAAT

-247 EDTINQMTSVRHQMR
+247 EDTIHQMTSVREQMR

-267 MATLTDRSQAIADI
+267 MATLTDKSQAIAEI

-309 GKGFGVVAQEVKALS
+309 GKGFAVVAQEVKALS

-352 EEGSRTVEVAVK
+352 EEGSRTVETAVR
-364 QSAEAGRAIESL
+364 QSAEAGRSIESL
-376 AHAVAESANAA
+376 AHSVAEAASAAV
-387 AQIAAASQEQLTGI
+387 QIAAASQEQLTGI

-413 ATKQHVLS
+413 ATKQHVYS
-421 SKQIDEAAKSLT
+421 SKQIDEAAQSLT

-438 LETLVCKYKLK
+438 LETLVSKYKLV

>member
-1 MSPDYTNSEYNRAN
+1 MKPLHQDNGKS
-15 SQASNSQHMS
+15 
-25 TQYKGLESKLSS
+25 LEAKLSS
-37 TLVLSSIGFGVL
+37 TLLASSVIFLIL
-49 TVFIGWEWWQI
+49 TAFIGWQWWQL
-60 SQAIGSITDYP
+60 SQLLSGLSDLGLPAELSS
-71 NLGQLAP
+71 NLST
-78 EALKAANSLKR
+78 LKQSNTL
-89 DNLYLGIAYFL
+89 LGVAYIL
-100 VISVTIYTTHKIKT
+100 VIGTTAYTTYKIKT
-114 FVAHEVVDPLQ
+114 FVAAHVVEPLQ
-125 SLTSAAAKVG
+125 TLTSAAARVG
-135 QGELNF
+135 KGELNF
-141 PIPRFSD
+141 PIPKARD
-148 GDEIGSLT
+148 EDEIGSLT
-156 SAFDT
+156 LAFDA
-161 MVTKLREDTSRI
+161 MVIKLREDTSQI
-173 TEAIDVLSSSV
+173 TDAIDVLTNSV
-184 GQIVISTS
+184 KQIAVSTS

-197 SSQTAAT
+197 SSQMAAT

-247 EDTINQMTSVRHQMR
+247 EDTIHQMTSVREQMR

-267 MATLTDRSQAIADI
+267 MATLTDKSQAIAEI

-309 GKGFGVVAQEVKALS
+309 GKGFAVVAQEVKALS

-352 EEGSRTVEVAVK
+352 EEGSRTVETAVR
-364 QSAEAGRAIESL
+364 QSAEAGRSIESL
-376 AHAVAESANAA
+376 AHSVAEAASAAV
-387 AQIAAASQEQLTGI
+387 QIAAASQEQLTGI

-413 ATKQHVLS
+413 ATKQHVYS
-421 SKQIDEAAKSLT
+421 SKQIDEAAQSLT

-438 LETLVCKYKLK
+438 LETLVSKYKLV